1 MAKSFTTGL
10 RGSNPITR
18 FAYNEYMAHHYVFTM
33 RVAAEQ
39 ELESTSLHHRLEE
52 EEPKLSRKG
61 QRKPKARRK
70 PTKPKKA
77 KPDVGRLTLELEGV
91 C

>member
-1 MAKSFTTGL
+1 MLALGL
-10 RGSNPITR
+10 EPLNTP
-18 FAYNEYMAHHYVFTM
+18 
-33 RVAAEQ
+33 
-39 ELESTSLHHRLEE
+39 SLRRKLEE

-77 KPDVGRLTLELEGV
+77 KPDVGRLTLELEGP